1 MATLAVPPRDP
12 TVAATPSGIA
22 PNQSIIDG
30 IDAYLGA
37 GDHMARM
44 MDITGKICMAL
55 IALIALA
62 WAIGVLPGAVR
73 LFR

>member
-1 MATLAVPPRDP
+1 LA
-12 TVAATPSGIA
+12 ASNA
-22 PNQSIIDG
+22 G

-37 GDHMARM
+37 GDHMAII
-44 MDITGKICMAL
+44 MDITGKVCMAL
-55 IALIALA
+55 IAVA